1 MTTSHAPAQTNHRQ
15 TAILV
20 AGDLIAL
27 LAFAAI
33 GRRSHGEAAGLAA
46 ALEVA
51 RTAAPFIAGWLVA
64 APLVGAYRPTTIAS
78 LGPMLR
84 ATLLGWSGA
93 LLIGALLRAA
103 MIGRFSPLSFYIVT
117 FFAALLLLASWRA
130 AFTMLLAKKIHLR
143 KVV

>member
-1 MTTSHAPAQTNHRQ
+1 MSTQTAPARADHRQ

-20 AGDLIAL
+20 AGDLAAL

-51 RTAAPFIAGWLVA
+51 RTAAPFIAGWLAVA
-64 APLVGAYRPTTIAS
+64 PWVGAYRPATTAS

-93 LLIGALLRAA
+93 LLVGALLRAA
-103 MIGRFSPLSFYIVT
+103 MIGRFSPPSFYIVT
-117 FFAALLLLASWRA
+117 FFAALLLLAGWRA
-130 AFTMLLAKKIHLR
+130 VFHLIAGAQR
-143 KVV
+143 Q